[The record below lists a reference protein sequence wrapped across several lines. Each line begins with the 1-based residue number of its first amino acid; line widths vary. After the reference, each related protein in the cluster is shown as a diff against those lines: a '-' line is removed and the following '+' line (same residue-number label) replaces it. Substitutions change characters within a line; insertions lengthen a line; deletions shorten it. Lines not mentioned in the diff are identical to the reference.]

1 MSNYRIKTFSSF
13 DEALSIRPE
22 WTRLAADHFMS
33 QWNWL
38 ANWWDHCVVRAGDS
52 NRCRPLIAAVLDE
65 HSDVVGIAPFYK
77 SRNLSGHALRVMGD
91 GNACSDYTRILAE
104 AGQERAVSESLA
116 DWISSSDF
124 RRDFGAIDWLEIE
137 GHMSEEITWQLLW
150 NRLTTSG
157 WSVDSRELEGTWLA
171 MLHDNWE
178 AFCKTIS
185 KSRKRKIKRAFAHL
199 DEGRATC
206 QFLTTSD
213 ECLYAWPKFVELH
226 QKRRQTLGQSG
237 CFANA
242 NFESF
247 LRQVVSDYA
256 SVGQVVMTEV
266 SHELQ
271 PFGYLLLFRTRHR
284 LWMYQSGFDP
294 EFDHLEPGHLVN
306 TCSLRYAIEAGLT
319 EFDFLRGDE
328 PYKEAWGT
336 SRIPLLT
343 TRCTAPHVSARLKNT
358 LWNAGRQLKS
368 IGGLWSSPS
377 TQQTPEVA
385 E

>member
-1 MSNYRIKTFSSF
+1 MSNYRIQTFSSF
-13 DEALSIRPE
+13 AEALSIRPE
-22 WTRLAADHFMS
+22 WMRLATDHFMS

-38 ANWWDHCVVRAGDS
+38 ANWWENCIFRTGDS
-52 NRCRPLIAAVLDE
+52 SRCRPLIAAILDE
-65 HSDVVGIAPFYK
+65 NSSVIGIAPFYK
-77 SRNLSGHALRVMGD
+77 SRNFSGHALRVMGD
-91 GNACSDYTRILAE
+91 GNACSDYTRILADV
-104 AGQERAVSESLA
+104 GLEREVSETLA
-116 DWISSSDF
+116 DWIASANF
-124 RRDFGAIDWLEIE
+124 RRDFGAIDWMEIE
-137 GHMSEEITWQLLW
+137 GHTGEELTWQVLW
-150 NRLTTSG
+150 SRLAKSG

-171 MLHDNWE
+171 MLPDNWE
-178 AFCKTIS
+178 AFYKTIS
-185 KSRKRKIKRAFAHL
+185 KARKRKIKKAFTHIN
-199 DEGRATC
+199 EGRATC
-206 QFLTTSD
+206 QFLTTKD
-213 ECLYAWPKFVELH
+213 ECLAAWPKFVELH

-256 SVGQVVMTEV
+256 PTGQVVMAEV

-294 EFDHLEPGHLVN
+294 AFEHLEPGHLIN
-306 TCSLRYAIEAGLT
+306 TCTLRYAIETGVP

-328 PYKEAWGT
+328 LYKEAWGT

-368 IGGLWSSPS
+368 IGGLWSSTS
-377 TQQTPEVA
+377 TPQAQEVT